1 VQILEYMKR
10 LPQATAPMLAS
21 ELGMTAPT
29 VTSALNHMGERGVI
43 GNEWKKR
50 DRGYVYRQCLAIG
63 GR

>member
-29 VTSALNHMGERGVI
+29 VTSALNHMGERGIIEEMSGKNVI
-43 GNEWKKR
+43 EAMYSASIW
-50 DRGYVYRQCLAIG
+50 L
-63 GR
+63 